1 MLRLAR
7 IAAIFCFVC
16 ISAVSFSEAK
26 IDPETAVGIW
36 LFDEGIGDASVSP
49 MGMLAPTWSKLKY
62 K

>member
-26 IDPETAVGIW
+26 IDPETAIGIW
-36 LFDEGIGDASVSP
+36 LFDEGTG
-49 MGMLAPTWSKLKY
+49 
-62 K
+62 